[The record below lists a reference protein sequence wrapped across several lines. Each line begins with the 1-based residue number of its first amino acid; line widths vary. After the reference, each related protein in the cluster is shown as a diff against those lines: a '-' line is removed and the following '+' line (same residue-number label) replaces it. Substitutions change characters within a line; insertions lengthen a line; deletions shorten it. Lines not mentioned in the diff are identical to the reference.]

1 MAPDKMRCSGSKVPQ
16 RSEEYGQILPVIET
30 RPLFV
35 LQALLDPPHINAP
48 TPMGV
53 RKAVPVIG
61 GTFVG
66 DRLRGTIAPYG
77 GHDWALTRNDGA
89 LVLDVRLT
97 LITDDGEAILM
108 SYYGIRTGSPDALAR
123 LARGEAVDPSELYF
137 RTAPRFET
145 ASEKY
150 GWLNSI
156 ICVGMGERPPEGPRY
171 HIYEVL

>member
-1 MAPDKMRCSGSKVPQ
+1 MDMDKLTCPSSNSPQ
-16 RSEEYGQILPVIET
+16 RSEECGQISPVIET

-35 LQALLDPPHINAP
+35 LQALLDPPHINAA
-48 TPMGV
+48 TPLGV

-61 GTFVG
+61 GTFEG
-66 DRLRGTIAPYG
+66 ERLRGTIAPYG

-89 LVLDVRLT
+89 LILDVRLT

-108 SYYGIRTGSPDALAR
+108 TYYGIRTGSPDALAR
-123 LARGEAVDPSELYF
+123 LARGQAVDPSELYF
-137 RTAPRFET
+137 RTTPRFET

-171 HIYEVL
+171 HVYEVL

>member
-1 MAPDKMRCSGSKVPQ
+1 MDMDKLTRPSSKRPQ
-16 RSEEYGQILPVIET
+16 RSEECGQILLVIDT

-35 LQALLDPPHINAP
+35 LQALLDPPHVNAA
-48 TPMGV
+48 TPLGV

-61 GTFVG
+61 GTFEG
-66 DRLRGTIAPYG
+66 ERLRGTIAPYG

-123 LARGEAVDPSELYF
+123 VARGEAVDSSELYF
-137 RTAPRFET
+137 RTTPRFET
-145 ASEKY
+145 ACEKY

-171 HIYEVL
+171 HVYEVL